1 MVVFLGTLPGHLY
14 MDLTCSVWDTVDLP
28 KTRICHAKNKLSLPN
43 FRLAKSKSIAL
54 PSPTKVRKEF
64 GKLKRIRSGEIL
76 TGSPERDLETELSLD
91 RSFERGD
98 DVIDHHDDND
108 GGANVTLRHSGDIRN
123 ADYEESPHF
132 PRDKSKINVSPT
144 KTQSG
149 SGSINHS
156 ASVKVGPTVM
166 EPNVDFDFHVKIS
179 VNSGKCVL
187 HTAKDEEKRRMKK
200 DRSFSGNIF
209 DNSPNVSRKFR
220 SGGGPPGT
228 GDNRERSSTRLRAP
242 TAQDMT
248 IFYIPGHYFD
258 VKDIVK
264 Q

>member
-1 MVVFLGTLPGHLY
+1 

-179 VNSGKCVL
+179 VNSGKCVA
-187 HTAKDEEKRRMKK
+187 HGQGRGEAANEEGSKLFRQHFRQQSERVSQVPVRRGPARDRGQQRKK
-200 DRSFSGNIF
+200 LDAIEGSDGSRHDHFLYSRSLFC
-209 DNSPNVSRKFR
+209 RQR
-220 SGGGPPGT
+220 HC
-228 GDNRERSSTRLRAP
+228 
-242 TAQDMT
+242 QT
-248 IFYIPGHYFD
+248 INFYRRP
-258 VKDIVK
+258 
-264 Q
+264 

>member
-1 MVVFLGTLPGHLY
+1 MHRVSR
-14 MDLTCSVWDTVDLP
+14 MDRTMNKAVIKYYKSTISFIFCSLSS
-28 KTRICHAKNKLSLPN
+28 RILLS
-43 FRLAKSKSIAL
+43 
-54 PSPTKVRKEF
+54 TKVGRTKP
-64 GKLKRIRSGEIL
+64 RI
-76 TGSPERDLETELSLD
+76 
-91 RSFERGD
+91 
-98 DVIDHHDDND
+98 
-108 GGANVTLRHSGDIRN
+108 
-123 ADYEESPHF
+123 
-132 PRDKSKINVSPT
+132 
-144 KTQSG
+144 KT
-149 SGSINHS
+149 
-156 ASVKVGPTVM
+156 TVM

-248 IFYIPGHYFD
+248 IFYIPGHYFA